1 MLWITHALT
10 NPSESKGVLV
20 ADTDVPRSES
30 TATAPFAI
38 ADPGPLGLA
47 AFAMTTF
54 VLSCVNAGLL
64 KGGVESVVAS
74 LALFYG
80 GGAQLLAGM
89 WEFRRGNTFAATAF
103 ASYGAF
109 WLSFWGLSHFF
120 VPTAGIS
127 AADVNHAVGV
137 FLLGWTI
144 FTAYMFI
151 ASLRTTGAIAAVFG
165 ALALTFLFLT
175 LGKYVDGSSLTKVG
189 GWLGLLTAVLAWYG
203 SFAEVTNATWR
214 RTLLPVWPLA

>member
-1 MLWITHALT
+1 VPE
-10 NPSESKGVLV
+10 NPIRRSAVTEFTAV
-20 ADTDVPRSES
+20 AG
-30 TATAPFAI
+30 
-38 ADPGPLGLA
+38 DPGPLGLA

-64 KGGVESVVAS
+64 NAGTESVVAS

-80 GGAQLLAGM
+80 GGVQLLAGM
-89 WEFRRGNTFAATAF
+89 WEFRQGNTFGATAF

-120 VPTAGIS
+120 VPAAGVS
-127 AADVNHAVGV
+127 ADDVNQALGV

-144 FTAYMFI
+144 FTAYMFV
-151 ASLRTTGAIAAVFG
+151 ASLRITGAVAAVFG

-175 LGKYVDGSSLTKVG
+175 LGKFADSSSLTKIG
-189 GWLGLLTAVLAWYG
+189 GWLGLLTAVLAWYA
-203 SFAEVTNATWR
+203 SFAVVVNSTWK
-214 RTLLPVWPLA
+214 RTLLPVYVLG

>member
-1 MLWITHALT
+1 V
-10 NPSESKGVLV
+10 PDEYKGVLV
-20 ADTDVPRSES
+20 PETALRRSAVTEFTAVPG
-30 TATAPFAI
+30 
-38 ADPGPLGLA
+38 DPGPLGLA

-64 KGGVESVVAS
+64 NVGTESIVAS

-89 WEFRRGNTFAATAF
+89 WEFRQGNTFGATAF

-120 VPTAGIS
+120 VPAAGVS
-127 AADVNHAVGV
+127 AHDANQAVGV

-144 FTAYMFI
+144 FTAYMFV
-151 ASLRTTGAIAAVFG
+151 ASLRITAAIAAVFG

-175 LGKYVDGSSLTKVG
+175 LGKFGDASLTKIG
-189 GWLGLLTAVLAWYG
+189 GWLGLLTAVLAWYA
-203 SFAEVTNATWR
+203 SFAVVVNTTWK
-214 RTLLPVWPLA
+214 RTLLPVYVLS